1 METISQP
8 PASLT
13 DEATGTGMRRRGGC
27 RPVGG
32 LMIAAI
38 VLGFIFAWP
47 IGLGLLLWA
56 IWHRDITA
64 WWQRNADK
72 FRTARREERSHF
84 QGFMAKRPSNAA
96 LAAYLDREQ
105 DRLREEQKKL
115 DELVREFEAFKAA
128 EREAI
133 DKQDFEAFL
142 KAQANRND
150 VPGEGRRDQP
160 ATGTGAAT
168 S

>member
-8 PASLT
+8 PAALT
-13 DEATGTGMRRRGGC
+13 NESHGSHMRRRGGC

-38 VLGFIFAWP
+38 VLGFIVAWP
-47 IGLGLLLWA
+47 IGLALLAWA
-56 IWHRDITA
+56 IWHRDMRS
-64 WWQRNADK
+64 WWERNAEK
-72 FRTARREERSHF
+72 FKTARREERNHF
-84 QGFMAKRPSNAA
+84 QGFMSRRPSNAA

-142 KAQANRND
+142 KSQASRND
-150 VPGEGRRDQP
+150 KPSTDG
-160 ATGTGAAT
+160 ATV